1 METKTIN
8 LYEFKELGKNIQ
20 EKVLNEF
27 RERNEHYF
35 LNDFLKESLNNELE
49 NNNIKVIGDLEL
61 FYSLSYCQGDGLSFI
76 GSFEY
81 KNITITAKQGSLSN
95 FYCHSDTIDL
105 FFEDENGEEI
115 NDDETFKNLYH
126 SICQELEEKGY
137 SEIEENNSDESIK
150 EDIERNEYKF
160 RSNGEIENN

>member
-61 FYSLSYCQGDGLSFI
+61 FYSLSYCQVTL
-76 GSFEY
+76 
-81 KNITITAKQGSLSN
+81 K
-95 FYCHSDTIDL
+95 FYWI
-105 FFEDENGEEI
+105 I
-115 NDDETFKNLYH
+115 
-126 SICQELEEKGY
+126 
-137 SEIEENNSDESIK
+137 
-150 EDIERNEYKF
+150 
-160 RSNGEIENN
+160 